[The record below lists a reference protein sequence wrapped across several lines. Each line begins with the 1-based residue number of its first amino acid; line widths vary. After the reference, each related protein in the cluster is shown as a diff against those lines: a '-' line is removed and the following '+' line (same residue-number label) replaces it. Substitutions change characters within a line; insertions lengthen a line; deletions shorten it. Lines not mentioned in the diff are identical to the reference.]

1 MARLTQKTLDEGLDA
16 LAARDRDVARA
27 VSDAGRPK
35 LRKRRPG
42 FEALLRAIVGQQVSI
57 ASATAIWGRLE
68 KAARPAASNEP
79 VRPEDLLAL
88 DDAALRGAGLSRQK
102 MAYGRGLAEAVVA
115 RRLDLDSL
123 RRMDDEDA
131 VAELV
136 KVKGIGRWTA
146 EIYLLFALSRPDVL
160 PADDLALMI
169 SAQRM
174 KRLDERPNRAAM
186 MELAE
191 SWRPWRGAAAH
202 LLWHY
207 YRHGADQ
214 AATRS

>member
-16 LAARDRDVARA
+16 LAARDPDVARA

-57 ASATAIWGRLE
+57 ASAAAIWGRLE
-68 KAARPAASNEP
+68 KAAKPNAGNEP
-79 VRPEDLLAL
+79 VRPDDLLAL
-88 DDAALRGAGLSRQK
+88 DDEALRGAGLSRQK

-115 RRLDLDSL
+115 GRLDLDGL

-160 PADDLALMI
+160 PTDDLALMI

-202 LLWHY
+202 FLWHY
-207 YRHGADQ
+207 YRHSADR
-214 AATRS
+214 AATRA